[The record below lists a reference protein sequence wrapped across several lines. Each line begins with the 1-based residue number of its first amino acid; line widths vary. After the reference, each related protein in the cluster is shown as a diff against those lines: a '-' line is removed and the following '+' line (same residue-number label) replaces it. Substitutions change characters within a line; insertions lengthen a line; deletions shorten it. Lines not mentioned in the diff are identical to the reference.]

1 MKINLP
7 IIGEVVTGKD
17 IPEEKKDIS
26 EVGGFLDFSSKRL
39 SDEKTVNEKL
49 IKAFEE
55 WVYINVSTLAET
67 VSLLEFE
74 LFKFQMVRGQVEMVP
89 VEEHE
94 LLDLLNKFNEV
105 TTQSDAIYNTEAHL
119 DLTGDAF
126 WLLDGGKNGAKP
138 SEIYLLQP
146 DKVDLKL
153 GDFTRSTTIVT
164 GYEYKVLVD
173 GKEHKVEY
181 EPEEVLHIK
190 VPNPGNPYRGKSTVE
205 ALVNTIDTDNYAGL
219 ALNNLFRNG
228 MLADFMLSTDKRM
241 TPDQLKRFRAQ
252 FKQSYTGVRNAWNI
266 PILFGGVKPER
277 LQMSG
282 REMQLIELEE
292 WLRNKIMS
300 AFKNTR
306 ASLGIDDEVNRSTS
320 ESSILNWKRSVI
332 TPKMTRIV
340 NYLNE
345 FLVPRYG
352 DNLVLGFKDPVP
364 EDRDKEIDEATKLYD
379 AGIITRNEA
388 RQAVKYEEMTGEDDF
403 KSNPLSPAFNEQVE
417 RRFPALKH
425 VNYRKAFRKSEIY
438 SEAKDYWDTY
448 NKALPI
454 VKKMRTKEKD
464 ESREHEKFSNDQV
477 WKYWEKQIELVEQAE
492 EIFHN
497 QVTQFINLTMQ
508 EGLAN
513 LADPESRKK
522 NVLVDKEQRK
532 LEAVDKFTPI
542 LTEVLITTG
551 QLANHLIDINE
562 PYIPTKAVNTRE
574 AIRDQILLFAGSMID
589 TDVDKMVELI
599 ASGLEAGLS
608 IPQIRRNIEDAFE
621 SLTKVQAERITR
633 TEVIKTSNLGAQ
645 DAFEQSGVVV
655 GKQWLTAMDDR
666 VDPLCASLNGKIV
679 ELRQDFFKKG
689 DVLEAEGKIA
699 KLDYSN
705 TPYPPLHT
713 SCRCT
718 LLPIIKGQENFDIRS
733 YETLQDFQARITE
746 LEEKADKRTKKYKE
760 WKEKFEQSDNE
771 KSQLEEYVKELEK
784 IAGIGDEK

>member
-1 MKINLP
+1 MKINLFGTP
-7 IIGEVVTGKD
+7 ILTGKD
-17 IPEEKKDIS
+17 IPKPREKEY
-26 EVGGFLDFSSKRL
+26 EVGGFLNFSSKL

-74 LFKFQMVRGQVEMVP
+74 LFRFQMVKGQVELVP

-94 LLDLLNKFNEV
+94 LLDLLNRFNEV

-153 GDFTRSTTIVT
+153 GDFTRATTIVT
-164 GYEYKVLVD
+164 GYEYKVIVD
-173 GKEHKVEY
+173 GKERKVEY

-219 ALNNLFRNG
+219 ALKNLFRNG

-252 FKQSYTGVRNAWNI
+252 FKQSYTGVKNAWNI

-332 TPKMTRIV
+332 TPKMTRIT

-364 EDRDKEIDEATKLYD
+364 EDRDKEIKEATELFN

-388 RQAVKYEEMTGEDDF
+388 RQAVKYEEISGEDDF
-403 KSNPLSPAFNEQVE
+403 KSNPLSPAFDEQVE

-425 VNYRKAFRKSEIY
+425 VNYKRAFRKSEIY
-438 SEAKDYWDTY
+438 TEAKDYWDTY

-454 VKKMRTKEKD
+454 VRKLRSKEKD
-464 ESREHEKFSNDQV
+464 ESREHEKFTNDQV
-477 WKYWEKQIELVEQAE
+477 WGYWEKQIKLVEQAE
-492 EIFHN
+492 EIFKN
-497 QVTQFINLTMQ
+497 QVSQFIDQTMQ
-508 EGLAN
+508 EGLNN

-522 NVLVDKEQRK
+522 SVLVDKDRRK
-532 LEAVDKFTPI
+532 QEAVDKFTPI

-551 QLANHLIDINE
+551 QLANNLIGLNE

-574 AIRDQILLFAGSMID
+574 EIREQILLFAGSMID

-608 IPQIRRNIEDAFE
+608 VAQIRRNIEDAFE

-666 VDPLCASLNGKIV
+666 VDPLCAALNGRIID
-679 ELRQDFFKKG
+679 LRQDFFKKG
-689 DVLEAEGKIA
+689 DTFEAGGKVT

-705 TPYPPLHT
+705 TPYPPLH
-713 SCRCT
+713 SNCRCT
-718 LLPIIKGQENFDIRS
+718 LLPVIKGQENFDTRS
-733 YETLQDFQARITE
+733 YEVFQDLRTE
-746 LEEKADKRTKKYKE
+746 IKALEENIDKRTKGYRDLKA
-760 WKEKFEQSDNE
+760 
-771 KSQLEEYVKELEK
+771 KSLEDQEYIKELEK
-784 IAGIGDEK
+784 LTGIGDEK